1 MPFLSAKS
9 RRSLGGPFDF
19 ANVTQI
25 QKNKSINTDTNTNT
39 NKETKKCI

>member
-1 MPFLSAKS
+1 MPFLSAKN

-25 QKNKSINTDTNTNT
+25 QKHTSRNMDTNTNT
-39 NKETKKCI
+39 NKET